1 MSIQWSKAVVFG
13 GVMLAGIVA
22 SVPQAAAAPARATY
36 ATAGARTSVPYGWV
50 DFCNR
55 YSTECDVQGLDAV
68 DIDLTPAALSDIE
81 RVNRK
86 VNMAV
91 QPVTDMD
98 HWGVVDRWD
107 YPLDGKGDCE
117 DYALLKRK
125 ILMHDGYPRQA
136 LLVTV
141 VKDHEGEG
149 HAILT
154 IKTNQG
160 EFVLDN
166 LDDRVLPWADTGY
179 RFIKRQSQ
187 EDPNLWQSIG
197 APAPAPQFTA
207 R

>member
-22 SVPQAAAAPARATY
+22 SVPQTAAAPARATY

-55 YSTECDVQGLDAV
+55 YSTECDVQGLEAV